1 MKKLRISALFLALCL
16 LLTGTSLPIQAADST
31 AAGRTSLYGQTML
44 VLGDSYTAGF
54 GLPGGRHGWPDL
66 VSEAL
71 GLTQLNYSISGSS
84 MAAGPRGSFP
94 MVERCQ
100 ELPAA
105 PAPDIIL
112 LQGGSNDHVRDIPLG
127 DTQER
132 NAESFCGALNL
143 ILDHLGDIYP
153 DARVLCF
160 TPWISDGGKNG
171 LDLTA
176 EDYTAAMMAVCAH
189 RDLPCYDASQAADN
203 GMHLEDPAFRARFC
217 LSSSDHYHLN
227 DAGHRRF
234 APVMAEYLSRT
245 LSGGGTSDRFA
256 DLQIAGEDL
265 RRGVTCATTTGLMAG
280 EGELFS
286 PTRSTTW
293 ETLSTAL
300 YHLAGMPLVTEYDIP
315 GMSRD
320 TPGYQAA
327 CYMIQSELLPG
338 PETHLPELPLS
349 REVLAGVLYHYYTDL
364 CGLMVT
370 KYVGLG
376 PYPDSDAVSDFAE
389 LPLGWALSTGLLAE
403 KDGML
408 RPQSTVSRGELAV
421 TLERFLRLLGE
432 IS

>member
-234 APVMAEYLSRT
+234 APVMAEYLSKT
-245 LSGGGTSDRFA
+245 LSGGSTADRFA
-256 DLQIAGEDL
+256 DLQIAGDDL
-265 RRGVTCATTTGLMAG
+265 RQGVADAVSTGLMSAQ
-280 EGELFS
+280 GELFA
-286 PTRSTTW
+286 PTRSATW
-293 ETLSTAL
+293 QTLANAL
-300 YHLAGMPLVTEYDIP
+300 YTLAGQPLVTEYELP
-315 GMSRD
+315 GLSRD
-320 TPGYQAA
+320 SLDYRAA
-327 CYMIQSELLPG
+327 CYMLQTELLPD
-338 PETHLPELPLS
+338 PEALLPQQSLR
-349 REVLAGVLYHYYTDL
+349 REALAVTLYRFYTDL
-364 CGLMVT
+364 CGYEVT

-376 PYPDSDAVSDFAE
+376 PYTDSGEVSDAGN
-389 LPLGWALSTGLLAE
+389 LPFGWVLSAGLMTE
-403 KDGML
+403 KDGLLHPNSM
-408 RPQSTVSRGELAV
+408 VSRGELAV
-421 TLERFLRLLGE
+421 TLGAFLRLLGE